1 MGAHVWLWARHF
13 VLARGLPAGLARS
26 EAGDGEVLG
35 IGRRTKIDKLEIRW
49 PQPSGRRV
57 DVFTELPVDRYISII
72 EGSGI
77 K

>member
-1 MGAHVWLWARHF
+1 L
-13 VLARGLPAGLARS
+13 
-26 EAGDGEVLG
+26 
-35 IGRRTKIDKLEIRW
+35 IGKRTKIDKLEIPW
-49 PQPSGRRV
+49 PQPRGRV

>member
-1 MGAHVWLWARHF
+1 
-13 VLARGLPAGLARS
+13 
-26 EAGDGEVLG
+26 VLG
-35 IGRRTKIDKLEIRW
+35 IGRRTKIDKLEILW
-49 PQPSGRRV
+49 PHPSGRV

>member
-1 MGAHVWLWARHF
+1 M
-13 VLARGLPAGLARS
+13 
-26 EAGDGEVLG
+26 LG